1 MQMRMQLLC
10 WDRDVVVLVCVGETV
25 SVESGGCGS
34 RTGRVFEKDRAG
46 V

>member
-1 MQMRMQLLC
+1 MQMQMQVLC
-10 WDRDVVVLVCVGETV
+10 WDRYVVVLVCVVETV

-34 RTGRVFEKDRAG
+34 RTGCMFEKDRAG